1 MPLIGPPALSALILP
16 WILLVP
22 NLQTSGDV
30 VIRLVMW
37 LFKLCHRAHL
47 SVGVKKGHDLTRD
60 HSYAHPADV
69 LIAGWDRGRPAA
81 LEITG
86 HHHSPL
92 PEQIG

>member
-1 MPLIGPPALSALILP
+1 M
-16 WILLVP
+16 
-22 NLQTSGDV
+22 
-30 VIRLVMW
+30 IRLVVW
-37 LFKLCHRAHL
+37 LFKLCRRAHL

-60 HSYAHPADV
+60 HSYV